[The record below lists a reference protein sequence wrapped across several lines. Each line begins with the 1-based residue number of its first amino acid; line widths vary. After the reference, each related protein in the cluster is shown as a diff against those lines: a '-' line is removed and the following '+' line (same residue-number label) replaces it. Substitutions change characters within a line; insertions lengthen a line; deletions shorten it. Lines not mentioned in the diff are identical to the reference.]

1 MNEKDFSWENIFG
14 FILIASLLNADE
26 NILDKLKSEPFD
38 ETNIY
43 NSLGIPIPQELKNLG
58 NEKYRKF
65 RDEVDEYT
73 RDFISNHN
81 CNKYN
86 PYTEYKEYYL
96 GLNEIRIKYG
106 LGKLVEIKWSCGV
119 SSLIDEN
126 EVDEVKKQWK
136 VGVDNE

>member
-1 MNEKDFSWENIFG
+1 MDEKDFSWENIFG
-14 FILIASLLNADE
+14 FILVASLLNADE

-65 RDEVDEYT
+65 RDEIDEYT

-86 PYTEYKEYYL
+86 PYTEYKEYYI

-106 LGKLVEIKWSCGV
+106 LGKLVEIKCPCGV

-126 EVDEVKKQWK
+126 EIEEIKKQW
-136 VGVDNE
+136 DNKE